1 MEEKNKIDI
10 SQSMKLMSNK
20 NLEVTLDP
28 SYAGHA
34 VKTSFQRG
42 QSPKLYQGFLIKSY
56 LAQLI
61 KLIYA
66 HTWKYPRTLA
76 VRFELLYP
84 KEYSKMPTNE
94 HITQFFKSLN
104 YRIDKQQE
112 TKRKAGTRVHQ
123 TDVNYC
129 WVKEQDSS
137 EHPHYHVLLL
147 LNKDSYQGLG
157 NYSDPVS
164 LMGLMRNSW
173 AAALSLTYEQT
184 KGIVNASEHKN
195 NKRIK
200 PVHYVNRGSEDYQA
214 QLDELIYRGSYL
226 CKLETKRFLNNRSRN
241 FGSSLVN

>member
-1 MEEKNKIDI
+1 METKNKTDI
-10 SQSMKLMSNK
+10 SQSMKLKSNK

-28 SYAGHA
+28 SYAGHNI
-34 VKTSFQRG
+34 KTAYKNKKNNKLFQG
-42 QSPKLYQGFLIKSY
+42 LLIKPY
-56 LAQLI
+56 LGKLI

-84 KEYSKMPTNE
+84 KKYSKMPTNE

-112 TKRKAGTRVHQ
+112 AKRKAGKRIHQ

-137 EHPHYHVLLL
+137 KNPHYHVLLL

-157 NYSDPVS
+157 LYSDPDS
-164 LMGLMRNSW
+164 LKGLMRQSW
-173 AAALSLTYEQT
+173 GAALGLSFEET
-184 KGIVNASEHKN
+184 KGIVSSSASKYD
-195 NKRIK
+195 KSVK
-200 PVHYVNRGSEDYQA
+200 PLHYVNRNSKDFDG
-214 QLDELIYRGSYL
+214 QLDDLIFRSSYL
-226 CKLETKRFLNNRSRN
+226 CKVKSKNFLQNRSRN
-241 FGSSLVN
+241 FGCSLF